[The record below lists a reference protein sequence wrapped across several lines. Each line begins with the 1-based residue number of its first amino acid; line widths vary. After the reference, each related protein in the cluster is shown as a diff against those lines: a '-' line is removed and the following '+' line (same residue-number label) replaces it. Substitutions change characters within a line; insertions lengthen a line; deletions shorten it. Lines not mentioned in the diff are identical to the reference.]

1 MPLDSVTPRPPKD
14 IPIIF
19 SEAMVRAQLA
29 DLKTQTRRLATSPL
43 AKVQPGDRLWVR
55 ENHWLFGRWREDGKT
70 GTGRVRRVFDKI
82 GQTATFEKP
91 GNDNMAYWGGGT
103 GFTWKPAMHMPRWAS
118 RITLVVEDVRF
129 QRLQDIT
136 EEDARAE
143 GAEPCANGWWFDQ
156 SPVLAG
162 CDARGAFYCLWNT
175 LHDKPGERW
184 EDNPEIVALGF
195 AVHRCNIEG
204 LPTQEAAHV
213 T

>member
-70 GTGRVRRVFDKI
+70 ATGRVKRVFDKI
-82 GQTATFEKP
+82 GQAVTFEKP

-103 GFTWKPAMHMPRWAS
+103 GFTWKPAMHLPRWAS
-118 RITLVVEDVRF
+118 RITLVVEEVRF
-129 QRLQDIT
+129 QRLQEIT
-136 EEDARAE
+136 EEDAQAE
-143 GAEPCANGWWFDQ
+143 GAEP
-156 SPVLAG
+156 
-162 CDARGAFYCLWNT
+162 
-175 LHDKPGERW
+175 
-184 EDNPEIVALGF
+184 
-195 AVHRCNIEG
+195 
-204 LPTQEAAHV
+204 
-213 T
+213 